1 MGDFT
6 VLNAEQAALAREADI
21 DPAGYVVI
29 LDNDRSLVM
38 LHLKSRNE
46 VTIHKN
52 RRAKYG
58 SQ

>member
-6 VLNAEQAALAREADI
+6 EPNAEQKALCREVNI

-29 LDNDRSLVM
+29 LDNERLLVM

-52 RRAKYG
+52 RRVKNG
-58 SQ
+58 SK